1 MSREIILW
9 GRFDMT
15 SGELSRLVL
24 RRWYL
29 MLLGAAI
36 SVGALYLITHR
47 PGIYWTQFDVV
58 LLAPVDK
65 NSHSNKL
72 EDAHD
77 QLAPMAGLLVADWN
91 GVDRPL
97 LTSSGETTL
106 FGEGQRQGIQVRVPN
121 EGSQWAPRYF
131 SPNIDVQ
138 VVDSNPETVAQEA
151 RRVSAELNA
160 LLQKRQDALSIQP
173 AMRMTIMVSPAGPTI
188 EYVSGSRTRA
198 ALATGL
204 AGASLTIIGLYWT
217 ERWLFWNRS
226 RNGRSAG
233 VDERRG
239 LVAD

>member
-1 MSREIILW
+1 MTSREL
-9 GRFDMT
+9 
-15 SGELSRLVL
+15 LRLVL

-47 PGIYWTQFDVV
+47 PGVYWTQFNVV
-58 LLAPVDK
+58 LLAPADK
-65 NSHSNKL
+65 HYYPNKL
-72 EDAHD
+72 ENAHD

-138 VVDSNPETVAQEA
+138 VVDRNPDRVAQEA
-151 RRVSAELNA
+151 RRVTAELNA
-160 LLQKRQDALSIQP
+160 LLQKRQDALGIQP
-173 AMRMTIMVSPAGPTI
+173 AMRMTIIVSPANPNI

-204 AGASLTIIGLYWT
+204 VGAALTTVVVYWT
-217 ERWLFWNRS
+217 ERWLVWNRS
-226 RNGRSAG
+226 RSEQPPV
-233 VDERRG
+233 VDDWRA